1 MEKFSL
7 IELVIIRLA
16 RISRKMKPDL
26 ITAFIEYLL
35 FFCLALDLSQDL
47 KSL

>member
-26 ITAFIEYLL
+26 ITAFIEYLQ
-35 FFCLALDLSQDL
+35 FFCLALDLSQD
-47 KSL
+47 